1 MISLIAAVGKNNE
14 LGLDNH
20 LIFNIPGYLKF
31 FRNTT
36 LGKTVIMGRKTYE
49 SIGKPLPKRINIVV
63 SNSLKETDGITI
75 INSFEEVLEKYLNS
89 EEEVF
94 IIGGESLYNYFINFI
109 FFSVYFTL
117 YLKNIPRCIIIS
129 NCAKKAYQNHTVEE
143 QTHDLTN
150 APPGSPARQ
159 PDAYISL
166 LPHSAL
172 HRQKPGACRRRRAC
186 GCHLGDS
193 PSGRRIYR
201 IF

>member
-20 LIFNIPGYLKF
+20 LIFNIPGDLKF

-36 LGKTVIMGRKTYE
+36 IGKTVIMGRKTYE

-94 IIGGESLYNYFINFI
+94 IIGGESLYNYFINYAQNI
-109 FFSVYFTL
+109 YLTKVYANAIADKYFPKFNEND
-117 YLKNIPRCIIIS
+117 Y
-129 NCAKKAYQNHTVEE
+129 E
-143 QTHDLTN
+143 QT
-150 APPGSPARQ
+150 
-159 PDAYISL
+159 L
-166 LPHSAL
+166 LGENKENNLEYKHIL
-172 HRQKPGACRRRRAC
+172 YRRKNER
-186 GCHLGDS
+186 
-193 PSGRRIYR
+193 
-201 IF
+201 

>member
-20 LIFNIPGYLKF
+20 LIFNIPGDLKF

-75 INSFEEVLEKYLNS
+75 INSLDEVLEKYLNS

-94 IIGGESLYNYFINFI
+94 IIGGESLYNYFINYAQNI
-109 FFSVYFTL
+109 YLTKVYANAVADKYFPSFDENNYNQTL
-117 YLKNIPRCIIIS
+117 LGENKENNLEYKHILYRRKNER
-129 NCAKKAYQNHTVEE
+129 
-143 QTHDLTN
+143 
-150 APPGSPARQ
+150 
-159 PDAYISL
+159 
-166 LPHSAL
+166 
-172 HRQKPGACRRRRAC
+172 
-186 GCHLGDS
+186 
-193 PSGRRIYR
+193 
-201 IF
+201 

>member
-20 LIFNIPGYLKF
+20 LIFNIPGDLKF

-36 LGKTVIMGRKTYE
+36 IGKTVIMGRKTYE

-94 IIGGESLYNYFINFI
+94 IIGGESLYNFFINYAQNI
-109 FFSVYFTL
+109 YLTKVYANAVADKYFPSFDENNYNQTL
-117 YLKNIPRCIIIS
+117 LGENKENNLEYKHILYRRKNER
-129 NCAKKAYQNHTVEE
+129 
-143 QTHDLTN
+143 
-150 APPGSPARQ
+150 
-159 PDAYISL
+159 
-166 LPHSAL
+166 
-172 HRQKPGACRRRRAC
+172 
-186 GCHLGDS
+186 
-193 PSGRRIYR
+193 
-201 IF
+201 

>member
-20 LIFNIPGYLKF
+20 LIFNIPGDLKF

-94 IIGGESLYNYFINFI
+94 IIGGESLYNYFINYAQNI
-109 FFSVYFTL
+109 YLTKVYANAVADKYFPLFDENNYNQTL
-117 YLKNIPRCIIIS
+117 LGENKENNLEYKHILYRRKNER
-129 NCAKKAYQNHTVEE
+129 
-143 QTHDLTN
+143 
-150 APPGSPARQ
+150 
-159 PDAYISL
+159 
-166 LPHSAL
+166 
-172 HRQKPGACRRRRAC
+172 
-186 GCHLGDS
+186 
-193 PSGRRIYR
+193 
-201 IF
+201 

>member
-20 LIFNIPGYLKF
+20 LIFNIPGDLKF

-94 IIGGESLYNYFINFI
+94 IIGCESLYNYFINYAQNI
-109 FFSVYFTL
+109 YLTKVYANAVADKYFPSFDENNYNQTL
-117 YLKNIPRCIIIS
+117 LGENKENNLEYKHILYRRKNER
-129 NCAKKAYQNHTVEE
+129 
-143 QTHDLTN
+143 
-150 APPGSPARQ
+150 
-159 PDAYISL
+159 
-166 LPHSAL
+166 
-172 HRQKPGACRRRRAC
+172 
-186 GCHLGDS
+186 
-193 PSGRRIYR
+193 
-201 IF
+201 

>member
-20 LIFNIPGYLKF
+20 LIFNIPGDLKF

-94 IIGGESLYNYFINFI
+94 IIGGESLYNYFINYAQNI
-109 FFSVYFTL
+109 YLTKVYANAVADKYFPSFDENNYNQMLLGENKENNLEYKHIL
-117 YLKNIPRCIIIS
+117 YRRKNER
-129 NCAKKAYQNHTVEE
+129 
-143 QTHDLTN
+143 
-150 APPGSPARQ
+150 
-159 PDAYISL
+159 
-166 LPHSAL
+166 
-172 HRQKPGACRRRRAC
+172 
-186 GCHLGDS
+186 
-193 PSGRRIYR
+193 
-201 IF
+201 

>member
-20 LIFNIPGYLKF
+20 LIFNIPGDLKF
-31 FRNTT
+31 FRNIT

-94 IIGGESLYNYFINFI
+94 IIGGESLYNYFINYAQNI
-109 FFSVYFTL
+109 YLTKVYANAVADKYFPSFDENNYNQTL
-117 YLKNIPRCIIIS
+117 LGENKENNLEYKHILYRRKNER
-129 NCAKKAYQNHTVEE
+129 
-143 QTHDLTN
+143 
-150 APPGSPARQ
+150 
-159 PDAYISL
+159 
-166 LPHSAL
+166 
-172 HRQKPGACRRRRAC
+172 
-186 GCHLGDS
+186 
-193 PSGRRIYR
+193 
-201 IF
+201 

>member
-20 LIFNIPGYLKF
+20 LIFNIPGDLKF

-36 LGKTVIMGRKTYE
+36 IGKTVIMGRKTYE

-94 IIGGESLYNYFINFI
+94 IIGGESLYNYFINYAQNI
-109 FFSVYFTL
+109 YLTKVYANAAADKYFPSFDENNYNQTL
-117 YLKNIPRCIIIS
+117 LGENKENNLEYKHILYRRKNER
-129 NCAKKAYQNHTVEE
+129 
-143 QTHDLTN
+143 
-150 APPGSPARQ
+150 
-159 PDAYISL
+159 
-166 LPHSAL
+166 
-172 HRQKPGACRRRRAC
+172 
-186 GCHLGDS
+186 
-193 PSGRRIYR
+193 
-201 IF
+201 

>member
-1 MISLIAAVGKNNE
+1 MISLIVAVGKNNE

-20 LIFNIPGYLKF
+20 LIFNIPGDLKF

-94 IIGGESLYNYFINFI
+94 IIGGESLYNYFINYAQNI
-109 FFSVYFTL
+109 YLTKVYANAVADKYFPSFDENNYNQTL
-117 YLKNIPRCIIIS
+117 LGENKENNLEYKHILYRRKNER
-129 NCAKKAYQNHTVEE
+129 
-143 QTHDLTN
+143 
-150 APPGSPARQ
+150 
-159 PDAYISL
+159 
-166 LPHSAL
+166 
-172 HRQKPGACRRRRAC
+172 
-186 GCHLGDS
+186 
-193 PSGRRIYR
+193 
-201 IF
+201 

>member
-20 LIFNIPGYLKF
+20 LIFNIPGDLKF

-94 IIGGESLYNYFINFI
+94 IIGGESLYNYFINYAQNI
-109 FFSVYFTL
+109 YLTKVYANAVADKYFPSFDENNYNQTL
-117 YLKNIPRCIIIS
+117 
-129 NCAKKAYQNHTVEE
+129 
-143 QTHDLTN
+143 
-150 APPGSPARQ
+150 
-159 PDAYISL
+159 
-166 LPHSAL
+166 
-172 HRQKPGACRRRRAC
+172 
-186 GCHLGDS
+186 LGENKENNFQA
-193 PSGRRIYR
+193 GIRIL
-201 IF
+201 I

>member
-20 LIFNIPGYLKF
+20 LIFNIPGDLKF

-75 INSFEEVLEKYLNS
+75 INSFKEVLEKYLNS

-94 IIGGESLYNYFINFI
+94 IIGGESLYNYFINYAQNI
-109 FFSVYFTL
+109 YLTKVYANAVADKYFPSFDENNYNQTL
-117 YLKNIPRCIIIS
+117 LGENKENNLEYKHILYRRKNER
-129 NCAKKAYQNHTVEE
+129 
-143 QTHDLTN
+143 
-150 APPGSPARQ
+150 
-159 PDAYISL
+159 
-166 LPHSAL
+166 
-172 HRQKPGACRRRRAC
+172 
-186 GCHLGDS
+186 
-193 PSGRRIYR
+193 
-201 IF
+201 

>member
-20 LIFNIPGYLKF
+20 LIFNIPGDLKF

-94 IIGGESLYNYFINFI
+94 IIGGESLYNYFINYAQNI
-109 FFSVYFTL
+109 YLTKIYANAVADKYFPSFDENNYNQTL
-117 YLKNIPRCIIIS
+117 LGENKENNLEYKHILYRRKNER
-129 NCAKKAYQNHTVEE
+129 
-143 QTHDLTN
+143 
-150 APPGSPARQ
+150 
-159 PDAYISL
+159 
-166 LPHSAL
+166 
-172 HRQKPGACRRRRAC
+172 
-186 GCHLGDS
+186 
-193 PSGRRIYR
+193 
-201 IF
+201 

>member
-20 LIFNIPGYLKF
+20 LIFNIPGDLKF

-75 INSFEEVLEKYLNS
+75 INSLEQVLEKYLNS

-94 IIGGESLYNYFINFI
+94 IIGGESLYNYFINYAQNI
-109 FFSVYFTL
+109 YLTKVYANAVADKYFPSFDENNYNQTL
-117 YLKNIPRCIIIS
+117 LGENKENNLEYKHILYRRKNER
-129 NCAKKAYQNHTVEE
+129 
-143 QTHDLTN
+143 
-150 APPGSPARQ
+150 
-159 PDAYISL
+159 
-166 LPHSAL
+166 
-172 HRQKPGACRRRRAC
+172 
-186 GCHLGDS
+186 
-193 PSGRRIYR
+193 
-201 IF
+201 

>member
-20 LIFNIPGYLKF
+20 LIFNIPGDLKF

-94 IIGGESLYNYFINFI
+94 IIGGESLYNYFINYAQNI
-109 FFSVYFTL
+109 YLTKVYANAVADKYFPSFDDNNYNQTL
-117 YLKNIPRCIIIS
+117 LGENKENNLEYKHILYRRKNER
-129 NCAKKAYQNHTVEE
+129 
-143 QTHDLTN
+143 
-150 APPGSPARQ
+150 
-159 PDAYISL
+159 
-166 LPHSAL
+166 
-172 HRQKPGACRRRRAC
+172 
-186 GCHLGDS
+186 
-193 PSGRRIYR
+193 
-201 IF
+201 

>member
-20 LIFNIPGYLKF
+20 LIFNIPGDLKF

-89 EEEVF
+89 EEEIF
-94 IIGGESLYNYFINFI
+94 IIGGESLYNYFINYAQNI
-109 FFSVYFTL
+109 YLTKVYANAVADKYFPSFDENNYNQTL
-117 YLKNIPRCIIIS
+117 LGENKENNLEYKHILYRRKNER
-129 NCAKKAYQNHTVEE
+129 
-143 QTHDLTN
+143 
-150 APPGSPARQ
+150 
-159 PDAYISL
+159 
-166 LPHSAL
+166 
-172 HRQKPGACRRRRAC
+172 
-186 GCHLGDS
+186 
-193 PSGRRIYR
+193 
-201 IF
+201 

>member
-20 LIFNIPGYLKF
+20 LIFNIPGDLKF

-63 SNSLKETDGITI
+63 SNSLKETDGVTI

-94 IIGGESLYNYFINFI
+94 IIGGESLYNYFINYAQNI
-109 FFSVYFTL
+109 YLTKVYANAVADKYFPSFDESNYDQTL
-117 YLKNIPRCIIIS
+117 LGENKENNLEYKHILYRRKNER
-129 NCAKKAYQNHTVEE
+129 
-143 QTHDLTN
+143 
-150 APPGSPARQ
+150 
-159 PDAYISL
+159 
-166 LPHSAL
+166 
-172 HRQKPGACRRRRAC
+172 
-186 GCHLGDS
+186 
-193 PSGRRIYR
+193 
-201 IF
+201 

>member
-20 LIFNIPGYLKF
+20 LIFNIPGDLKF

-49 SIGKPLPKRINIVV
+49 SIGKHLPKRINIVV

-94 IIGGESLYNYFINFI
+94 IIGGESLYNYFINYAQNI
-109 FFSVYFTL
+109 YLTKVYANAVADKYFPSFDENNYNQTL
-117 YLKNIPRCIIIS
+117 LGENKENNLEYKHILYRRKNER
-129 NCAKKAYQNHTVEE
+129 
-143 QTHDLTN
+143 
-150 APPGSPARQ
+150 
-159 PDAYISL
+159 
-166 LPHSAL
+166 
-172 HRQKPGACRRRRAC
+172 
-186 GCHLGDS
+186 
-193 PSGRRIYR
+193 
-201 IF
+201 

>member
-20 LIFNIPGYLKF
+20 LIFNIPGDLKF

-94 IIGGESLYNYFINFI
+94 IIGGESLYNYFINYAQHI
-109 FFSVYFTL
+109 YLTKVYSNTVADKYLPSFDENNYNQTL
-117 YLKNIPRCIIIS
+117 LGENKENNLEYKHILYRRKNER
-129 NCAKKAYQNHTVEE
+129 
-143 QTHDLTN
+143 
-150 APPGSPARQ
+150 
-159 PDAYISL
+159 
-166 LPHSAL
+166 
-172 HRQKPGACRRRRAC
+172 
-186 GCHLGDS
+186 
-193 PSGRRIYR
+193 
-201 IF
+201 

>member
-20 LIFNIPGYLKF
+20 LIFNIPGDLKF

-89 EEEVF
+89 EEEAF
-94 IIGGESLYNYFINFI
+94 IIGGESLYNYAQNIYLTK
-109 FFSVYFTL
+109 VYANAVADKYFPSFDENNYNQTL
-117 YLKNIPRCIIIS
+117 LGENKENNLEYKHILYRRKNER
-129 NCAKKAYQNHTVEE
+129 
-143 QTHDLTN
+143 
-150 APPGSPARQ
+150 
-159 PDAYISL
+159 
-166 LPHSAL
+166 
-172 HRQKPGACRRRRAC
+172 
-186 GCHLGDS
+186 
-193 PSGRRIYR
+193 
-201 IF
+201 

>member
-20 LIFNIPGYLKF
+20 LIFNIPGDLKF

-36 LGKTVIMGRKTYE
+36 IGKTVIMGRKTYE

-94 IIGGESLYNYFINFI
+94 IIGGESLYNYFINYSQNI
-109 FFSVYFTL
+109 YLTKVYANAVADKYFPSFDENNYNQTL
-117 YLKNIPRCIIIS
+117 LGENKENNLEYKHILYRRKNER
-129 NCAKKAYQNHTVEE
+129 
-143 QTHDLTN
+143 
-150 APPGSPARQ
+150 
-159 PDAYISL
+159 
-166 LPHSAL
+166 
-172 HRQKPGACRRRRAC
+172 
-186 GCHLGDS
+186 
-193 PSGRRIYR
+193 
-201 IF
+201 

>member
-20 LIFNIPGYLKF
+20 LIFNIPGDLKF

-94 IIGGESLYNYFINFI
+94 INGGESLYNYFINYAQNI
-109 FFSVYFTL
+109 YLTKVYANAVADKYFPSFDENNYNQTL
-117 YLKNIPRCIIIS
+117 LGENKENNLEYKHILYRRKNER
-129 NCAKKAYQNHTVEE
+129 
-143 QTHDLTN
+143 
-150 APPGSPARQ
+150 
-159 PDAYISL
+159 
-166 LPHSAL
+166 
-172 HRQKPGACRRRRAC
+172 
-186 GCHLGDS
+186 
-193 PSGRRIYR
+193 
-201 IF
+201 

>member
-20 LIFNIPGYLKF
+20 LIFNIPGDLKF

-75 INSFEEVLEKYLNS
+75 INSFEDVLEKYLNS

-94 IIGGESLYNYFINFI
+94 IIGGESLYNYFINYAQNI
-109 FFSVYFTL
+109 YLTKVYANAVADKYFPSFDENNYNQTL
-117 YLKNIPRCIIIS
+117 LGENKENNLEYKHVLYRR
-129 NCAKKAYQNHTVEE
+129 KKWKAN
-143 QTHDLTN
+143 
-150 APPGSPARQ
+150 
-159 PDAYISL
+159 
-166 LPHSAL
+166 
-172 HRQKPGACRRRRAC
+172 
-186 GCHLGDS
+186 
-193 PSGRRIYR
+193 
-201 IF
+201 

>member
-20 LIFNIPGYLKF
+20 LIFNIPGDLKF

-49 SIGKPLPKRINIVV
+49 SIGKLLPKRINIVV

-94 IIGGESLYNYFINFI
+94 IIGGESLYNYFINYAQNI
-109 FFSVYFTL
+109 YLTKVYANAVADKYFPSFDENNYNQTL
-117 YLKNIPRCIIIS
+117 
-129 NCAKKAYQNHTVEE
+129 
-143 QTHDLTN
+143 
-150 APPGSPARQ
+150 
-159 PDAYISL
+159 
-166 LPHSAL
+166 
-172 HRQKPGACRRRRAC
+172 
-186 GCHLGDS
+186 LGENK
-193 PSGRRIYR
+193 
-201 IF
+201 

>member
-20 LIFNIPGYLKF
+20 LIFNIPGDLKF

-94 IIGGESLYNYFINFI
+94 IIGGESLYNYFINYAQNI
-109 FFSVYFTL
+109 YLTKVYANAVADKYFPSFDESNYNQTL
-117 YLKNIPRCIIIS
+117 LGENKENNLEYKHILYRRKNER
-129 NCAKKAYQNHTVEE
+129 
-143 QTHDLTN
+143 
-150 APPGSPARQ
+150 
-159 PDAYISL
+159 
-166 LPHSAL
+166 
-172 HRQKPGACRRRRAC
+172 
-186 GCHLGDS
+186 
-193 PSGRRIYR
+193 
-201 IF
+201 

>member
-1 MISLIAAVGKNNE
+1 MISLIAAVGNNNE

-20 LIFNIPGYLKF
+20 LIFNIPGDLKF

-94 IIGGESLYNYFINFI
+94 IIGGESLYNYFINYAQNI
-109 FFSVYFTL
+109 YLTKVYANAVADKYFPSFDKNNYNQTL
-117 YLKNIPRCIIIS
+117 LGENKENNLEYKHILYRRKNER
-129 NCAKKAYQNHTVEE
+129 
-143 QTHDLTN
+143 
-150 APPGSPARQ
+150 
-159 PDAYISL
+159 
-166 LPHSAL
+166 
-172 HRQKPGACRRRRAC
+172 
-186 GCHLGDS
+186 
-193 PSGRRIYR
+193 
-201 IF
+201 

>member
-20 LIFNIPGYLKF
+20 LIFNIPGDLKF

-75 INSFEEVLEKYLNS
+75 INSLEEVLEKYLNS

-94 IIGGESLYNYFINFI
+94 IIGGESLYNYFINYAQNI
-109 FFSVYFTL
+109 YLTKVYANAVADKYFPSFDENIYNQTL
-117 YLKNIPRCIIIS
+117 LGENKENNLEYKHILYRRKNER
-129 NCAKKAYQNHTVEE
+129 
-143 QTHDLTN
+143 
-150 APPGSPARQ
+150 
-159 PDAYISL
+159 
-166 LPHSAL
+166 
-172 HRQKPGACRRRRAC
+172 
-186 GCHLGDS
+186 
-193 PSGRRIYR
+193 
-201 IF
+201 

>member
-20 LIFNIPGYLKF
+20 LIFNIPGDLKF

-36 LGKTVIMGRKTYE
+36 LGKKVIMGRKIYE

-94 IIGGESLYNYFINFI
+94 IIGGESLYNYFINYAQNI
-109 FFSVYFTL
+109 YLTKVYANAVADKYFPSFDENNYNQTL
-117 YLKNIPRCIIIS
+117 LGENKENNLEYKHILYRRKNER
-129 NCAKKAYQNHTVEE
+129 
-143 QTHDLTN
+143 
-150 APPGSPARQ
+150 
-159 PDAYISL
+159 
-166 LPHSAL
+166 
-172 HRQKPGACRRRRAC
+172 
-186 GCHLGDS
+186 
-193 PSGRRIYR
+193 
-201 IF
+201 